1 MYSIKLDVQDNIFD
15 NVMYF
20 LNNIPNDDIKIK
32 EIHNQKSTQNDELVK
47 FFQTSPLVD
56 EIVLDRSAEQ
66 YSNRVE
72 F

>member
-20 LNNIPNDDIKIK
+20 LNNIPNNDIKIK
-32 EIHNQKSTQNDELVK
+32 EIHNLKSTQNDDLVS
-47 FFQTSPLVD
+47 FFRTSPLID

-66 YSNRVE
+66 YNNKVE